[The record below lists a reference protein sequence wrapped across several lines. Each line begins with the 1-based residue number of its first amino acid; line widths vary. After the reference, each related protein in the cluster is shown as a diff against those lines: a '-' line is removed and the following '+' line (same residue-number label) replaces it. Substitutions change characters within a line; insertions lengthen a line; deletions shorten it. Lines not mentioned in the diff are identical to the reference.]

1 MKEMESACVCIRE
14 GGGGDKEERCV
25 KEGGQG
31 VSKRVRII
39 HL

>member
-14 GGGGDKEERCV
+14 RGGDKEERCV